1 MATSAP
7 QPSRVRVGS
16 TLPGNP
22 SAPSRLCAPHC
33 LSPVHL
39 ASAGHPAPAQPHTW
53 AQAHEQEVECSS
65 GSHVSRFG
73 ASSAWAGIPVA
84 GGCRPAAV
92 GVWGQ
97 VEGRGAEGPDAA
109 RGWQEGAASALLGSS
124 RSYFYRREGAWSPPW
139 GGVPGALISRVT
151 KSGLP
156 RHHPALP
163 QALPYPE
170 RGAGRPAGLV
180 IRHLLNFHFLLA
192 PSSG

>member
-1 MATSAP
+1 MATSKP
-7 QPSRVRVGS
+7 QPSRARVGS

-22 SAPSRLCAPHC
+22 SPPSRLLCEPLIAFLLC
-33 LSPVHL
+33 IRLQV
-39 ASAGHPAPAQPHTW
+39 
-53 AQAHEQEVECSS
+53 
-65 GSHVSRFG
+65 
-73 ASSAWAGIPVA
+73 GIPPLPSPIPGLRHASRRWNAPRTPISLGLVLPPPGLGSLGPVA
-84 GGCRPAAV
+84 AGRRLCGDR
-92 GVWGQ
+92 WR
-97 VEGRGAEGPDAA
+97 EGEPRA
-109 RGWQEGAASALLGSS
+109 QEGAASALLGSS